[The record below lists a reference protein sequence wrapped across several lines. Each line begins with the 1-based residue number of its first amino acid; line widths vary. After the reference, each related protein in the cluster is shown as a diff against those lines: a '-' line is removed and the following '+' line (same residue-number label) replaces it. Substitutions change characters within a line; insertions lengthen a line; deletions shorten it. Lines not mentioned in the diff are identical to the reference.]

1 MRRIGGV
8 GGATGAGRGRNY
20 FEGETAVRRIQRVS
34 AAVCGRDVASRR
46 WNIMVYLLPGVR

>member
-20 FEGETAVRRIQRVS
+20 FEGETAVRIQRVS
-34 AAVCGRDVASRR
+34 
-46 WNIMVYLLPGVR
+46 GVWP